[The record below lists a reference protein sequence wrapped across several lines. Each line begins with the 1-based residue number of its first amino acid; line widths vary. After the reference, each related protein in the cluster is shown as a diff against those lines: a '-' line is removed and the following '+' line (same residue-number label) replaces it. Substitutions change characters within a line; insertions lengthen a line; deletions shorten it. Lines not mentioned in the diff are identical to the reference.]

1 METAATTE
9 RKAPARRRAPKAEHL
24 SMAHPDLPG
33 VEHPHFWLA
42 AYLAK
47 HAERVVIEH
56 LEKKMSKPGKTTL
69 HALWTA
75 IGHLIQEERKTA
87 EYLCRDGLLL
97 YAWPGT
103 KLFTNPEARH

>member
-1 METAATTE
+1 MATPANTE

-47 HAERVVIEH
+47 HAERVAIEH

-87 EYLCRDGLLL
+87 EYLCKDGLLL

-103 KLFTNPEARH
+103 KLFTNHQARH